1 MRSAVVGRVA
11 YNRRPMST
19 PTRRSAST
27 RAEAR
32 RRARLA
38 AQGQLPAEE
47 QDEASASTPARTA
60 AGGSFL
66 TRLFPPAAPLPGKPD
81 PLAGFAYA
89 GPMRSL
95 VATLWLLARHPV
107 GWVLP
112 GIVWAISYLA
122 TSAGRGS
129 FVSIVASLGT
139 FGALV
144 GAGWIGWQRP
154 WAFGAAASI
163 LGQLGF
169 GGLLG
174 ILALN
179 GVDVDGPNETI
190 PVGQAAVSLVVSGIF
205 MAPIGALAGFY
216 GGYLRR
222 RLAEPR
228 TAAGNARR
236 R

>member
-1 MRSAVVGRVA
+1 
-11 YNRRPMST
+11 MST
-19 PTRRSAST
+19 QTRRTAST

-38 AQGQLPAEE
+38 AQGQLLEE
-47 QDEASASTPARTA
+47 EMDEAPAPATTRTTT
-60 AGGSFL
+60 GGGIL
-66 TRLFPPAAPLPGKPD
+66 ARLFPPAPPLPGKPD
-81 PLAGFAYA
+81 PLAGFSYR
-89 GPMRSL
+89 GPLPGLMS
-95 VATLWLLARHPV
+95 TLWLLGRHPV
-107 GWVLP
+107 SWVLP
-112 GIVWAISYLA
+112 GIVWAISYFA
-122 TSAGRGS
+122 TNAGRGS
-129 FVSIVASLGT
+129 FVSLVASLGT
-139 FGALV
+139 FAALV

-174 ILALN
+174 VLALN
-179 GVDVDGPNETI
+179 GVDVDGPNVTI
-190 PVGQAAVSLVVSGIF
+190 PVEQAAVSLITSGIF

-222 RLAEPR
+222 RLAQPR
-228 TAAGNARR
+228 TSASTRR